1 VTPGGAGDTSHSFY
15 RRTPLPRRAT
25 LRWPNDMPLA
35 FAIVVSTEYYEMQP
49 PENAF
54 VPPNVPGGFGRG
66 PYPDFRVYTARAYG
80 NRVGVFRLFDALDR
94 LGIGATVAIDALTV
108 KYCPTVAAEAV
119 KRGYEIAGHG
129 QAVTRV
135 ISAKMSEVEERD
147 YIAGSLAAIGAAA
160 GRRPAGWHGPEYG
173 ESARTPTL
181 LAELGVDY
189 VLDWPND
196 EQPYTMTTAGGPI
209 TSLPVA
215 VDCDDVFSHF
225 HRRITMRRWVQC
237 VTDAIDRL
245 AQDGR
250 GSGRLLVLN
259 VHPWLMGHPYR
270 VTYFE
275 EVLQYVAERRDTW
288 VTTTGAVATWWR
300 SQDVSI
306 SPR

>member
-1 VTPGGAGDTSHSFY
+1 MQPGSASDTDHAFY

-25 LRWPNDMPLA
+25 LRWPHEAPLA
-35 FAIVVSTEYYEMQP
+35 FAVLVSAEYYEMQP
-49 PENAF
+49 PEDAF
-54 VPPNVPGGFGRG
+54 IPPNVPGGFGRG

-94 LGIGATVAIDALTV
+94 YGMSATVALDALTA
-108 KYCPTVAAEAV
+108 KHCPAVAEEAL

-135 ISAKMSEVEERD
+135 ISAHMSDAEERA
-147 YIAGSLAAIGAAA
+147 YISDSLATIEAAT
-160 GRRPAGWHGPEYG
+160 GRRPVGWHGPEYG

-181 LAELGVDY
+181 LAELGMKY
-189 VLDWPND
+189 LLDWPND
-196 EQPYTMTTAGGPI
+196 EQPYTMTTPTGPI
-209 TSLPVA
+209 TSVPVA

-250 GSGRLLVLN
+250 SSGRLLVLN

-275 EVLQYVAERRDTW
+275 ELLKYVAGRKDVWTA
-288 VTTTGAVATWWR
+288 TTGAVASWWG
-300 SQDVSI
+300 SQDASI